1 LGSETPDA
9 IGGINVMELLAM
21 GEYGPFVWS
30 SYFLTLVVVIVSAVQ
45 ARHRHRQIANGIR
58 QRLKAEETTE

>member
-1 LGSETPDA
+1 
-9 IGGINVMELLAM
+9 MQLLAM

-45 ARHRHRQIANGIR
+45 ARQRHRQISDGIR
-58 QRLKAEETTE
+58 QRLKAEETGE